1 MNEPR
6 TGANP
11 IVFPTETPAL
21 PDLAKIRRPLAHVP
35 SKTAEDRLQRAEED
49 AVLVAALATD
59 EVGALEQLYDR
70 YSALVFSVALRVLHD
85 HALAEDVTQEVFLRI
100 WRQPASFDPSRG
112 RFISW
117 ISSVSRNRALD
128 EQRRMS
134 RRRRA
139 EDQDEDPVLRLPAEG
154 RGDDPAHEAVLADDR
169 RRIYA
174 AMLDLPEAQR
184 LVIELAYFGGLTQT
198 EIAERT
204 GDPLGTIKTRI
215 RLGMRKLREA
225 LTDDVEQRP
234 GGSDDSGG
242 A

>member
-1 MNEPR
+1 VTEPS
-6 TGANP
+6 TGVNP
-11 IVFPTETPAL
+11 AVFPLDSPITE
-21 PDLAKIRRPLAHVP
+21 LAKIRRPLARVP

-49 AVLVAALATD
+49 AVLVAALAQD

-100 WRQPASFDPSRG
+100 WRQPASFDPERG

-117 ISSVSRNRALD
+117 ISSVARNRALD
-128 EQRRMS
+128 EQRRMT

-139 EDQDEDPVLRLPAEG
+139 EDPDEGPMLRLPAEG
-154 RGDDPAHEAVLADDR
+154 RGDDPATEAVHADER
-169 RRIYA
+169 RRVQE
-174 AMLDLPEAQR
+174 AMLELPEAQR
-184 LVIELAYFGGLTQT
+184 IVIELAYFGGLTQT

-204 GDPLGTIKTRI
+204 GDPLGTIKTRV

-225 LTDDVEQRP
+225 LTDLVEQRP
-234 GGSDDSGG
+234 GGGDDSRGT
-242 A
+242 

>member
-1 MNEPR
+1 MTEPR
-6 TGANP
+6 TGVSP
-11 IVFPTETPAL
+11 IVFPTDSPITE
-21 PDLAKIRRPLAHVP
+21 LAQIRRPLPRVP
-35 SKTAEDRLQRAEED
+35 DKTAEDRLRRAEED
-49 AVLVAALATD
+49 AALVAALATD

-100 WRQPASFDPSRG
+100 WRQPASFDPQRG

-117 ISSVSRNRALD
+117 LSSVARNRALD
-128 EQRRMS
+128 EQRRMT

-154 RGDDPAHEAVLADDR
+154 RGDDPAREALLAEER
-169 RRIYA
+169 LRVRE
-174 AMLDLPEAQR
+174 AMLDLPDAQR
-184 LVIELAYFGGLTQT
+184 TVIELAYFGGLTQT

-204 GDPLGTIKTRI
+204 GDPLGTIKTRV

-225 LTDDVEQRP
+225 LTDFVEQ
-234 GGSDDSGG
+234 
-242 A
+242 

>member
-1 MNEPR
+1 VTEPR
-6 TGANP
+6 TGVSP
-11 IVFPTETPAL
+11 IVFPTDSPITE
-21 PDLAKIRRPLAHVP
+21 LAQIRRPLPRVP
-35 SKTAEDRLQRAEED
+35 DKTAEDRLRRAEED
-49 AVLVAALATD
+49 AALVAALATD

-100 WRQPASFDPSRG
+100 WRQPASFDPQRG

-117 ISSVSRNRALD
+117 LSSVARNRALD
-128 EQRRMS
+128 EQRRMT

-154 RGDDPAHEAVLADDR
+154 RGDDPAREALLAEER
-169 RRIYA
+169 LRVRE
-174 AMLDLPEAQR
+174 AMLDLPDAQR
-184 LVIELAYFGGLTQT
+184 TVIELAYFGGLTQT

-204 GDPLGTIKTRI
+204 GDPLGTIKTRV

-225 LTDDVEQRP
+225 LTDFVEQ
-234 GGSDDSGG
+234 
-242 A
+242 

>member
-1 MNEPR
+1 MTEPR
-6 TGANP
+6 MGTSP
-11 IVFPTETPAL
+11 TVFPTDAPITE
-21 PDLAKIRRPLAHVP
+21 LARIRRPLARVP
-35 SKTAEDRLQRAEED
+35 NTTAEDRLRRAEED
-49 AVLVAALATD
+49 AALVAALAED

-100 WRQPASFDPSRG
+100 WRQPASFDPARG

-117 ISSVSRNRALD
+117 LSSVARNRALD
-128 EQRRMS
+128 EQRRLS

-169 RRIYA
+169 RRVHE
-174 AMLDLPEAQR
+174 AMRDLPDAQR
-184 LVIELAYFGGLTQT
+184 TVIELAYFGGLTQT

-204 GDPLGTIKTRI
+204 GDPLGTIKTRV

-225 LTDDVEQRP
+225 LTDLVEQRP
-234 GGSDDSGG
+234 GGDDDPRGT
-242 A
+242 

>member
-1 MNEPR
+1 VNEPR
-6 TGANP
+6 TGTGP
-11 IVFPTETPAL
+11 IVFPADAPITE
-21 PDLAKIRRPLAHVP
+21 LAQIRRPLPRVP
-35 SKTAEDRLQRAEED
+35 SKTAEDRLRRAEED
-49 AVLVAALATD
+49 AALVASLGAD

-100 WRQPASFDPSRG
+100 WRQPASFDPQRG

-117 ISSVSRNRALD
+117 ISSVARNRALD

-139 EDQDEDPVLRLPAEG
+139 EDQDEDPILRLPAEG
-154 RGDDPAHEAVLADDR
+154 RGDDPAQETVLADER
-169 RRIYA
+169 RRVHEA
-174 AMLDLPEAQR
+174 LRDLPEAQR
-184 LVIELAYFGGLTQT
+184 TVIELAYFGGLTQT
-198 EIAERT
+198 EIAART
-204 GDPLGTIKTRI
+204 GDPLGTIKTRV

-225 LTDDVEQRP
+225 LTDLVEQRP
-234 GGSDDSGG
+234 GGTDDSGG

>member
-6 TGANP
+6 TGTGP
-11 IVFPTETPAL
+11 TVFPADALITE
-21 PDLAKIRRPLAHVP
+21 LAQIRRPPPRVP
-35 SKTAEDRLQRAEED
+35 NKTAEDRLRRAEED
-49 AVLVAALATD
+49 AALVAALASD

-100 WRQPASFDPSRG
+100 WRQPASFDPARG

-117 ISSVSRNRALD
+117 ISSVARNRALD

-139 EDQDEDPVLRLPAEG
+139 EDQDEDPILRLPAEG
-154 RGDDPAHEAVLADDR
+154 RGDDPAHETVLADER
-169 RRIYA
+169 RRVHE
-174 AMLDLPEAQR
+174 AMRDLPEAQR
-184 LVIELAYFGGLTQT
+184 RVIELAYFGGLTQT

-204 GDPLGTIKTRI
+204 GDPLGTIKTRV

-225 LTDDVEQRP
+225 LTDLVEQRP
-234 GGSDDSGG
+234 GGHDDAGG
-242 A
+242 T

>member
-1 MNEPR
+1 MTESR
-6 TGANP
+6 TGAKP
-11 IVFPTETPAL
+11 IVFPTDAPIA
-21 PDLAKIRRPLAHVP
+21 DIAKIRRPLSRVP
-35 SKTAEDRLQRAEED
+35 SSTAEDRQRRADED
-49 AVLVAALATD
+49 AALVAALAAD

-100 WRQPASFDPSRG
+100 WRQPASFDPARG

-117 ISSVSRNRALD
+117 LSSVARNRALD
-128 EQRRMS
+128 EQRRIS

-154 RGDDPAHEAVLADDR
+154 RGDDPAHEAVLAHER
-169 RRIYA
+169 QRVRE
-174 AMLDLPEAQR
+174 AMRDLPEAQR
-184 LVIELAYFGGLTQT
+184 TVLELAYFGGLTQT

-204 GDPLGTIKTRI
+204 GDPLGTIKTRV

-225 LTDDVEQRP
+225 LTDLVEQRP
-234 GGSDDSGG
+234 GGQDDSGG

>member
-1 MNEPR
+1 MTEPR
-6 TGANP
+6 TGISP
-11 IVFPTETPAL
+11 IVFPADAPITE
-21 PDLAKIRRPLAHVP
+21 LAKIRRPLPRVP
-35 SKTAEDRLQRAEED
+35 NKTAEDRLRRAEED

-59 EVGALEQLYDR
+59 EVEALEQLYDR

-100 WRQPASFDPSRG
+100 WRQPASFDPARG

-117 ISSVSRNRALD
+117 ISSVARNRALD
-128 EQRRMS
+128 EQRRMT

-154 RGDDPAHEAVLADDR
+154 PGNDPAHEAVLADER
-169 RRIYA
+169 QRVRE
-174 AMLDLPEAQR
+174 AMLDLPDAQR
-184 LVIELAYFGGLTQT
+184 TVLEMAYFSGLTQT

-204 GDPLGTIKTRI
+204 GDPLGTIKTRV

-225 LTDDVEQRP
+225 LADLVDQRP
-234 GGSDDSGG
+234 GGTDES
-242 A
+242 